1 MAARSYSEGW
11 RAVASSSVAVVIE
24 RDFRVFFADKYML
37 VIMFTNFMIDLGVSG
52 LSLGN
57 MLSKSQFF
65 PTYLSYFLYIAPGAN
80 LVTATVSAFQSGRD
94 VWRER
99 IIQDTQQYLLTL
111 PVRKNLFAVSRLI
124 SGMLRTLLTVLPG
137 TVVIGVLYQLSFQ
150 YFLVGVLIMFIYSG
164 AVAGLSVAAAS
175 MANSLEL
182 FATVRSTVQ
191 VYLSFFS
198 TQFYPS
204 RVLPPAVAALSA
216 FNPMTWAVQSFR
228 ALCSSQVCVQ
238 GTGPATVDI
247 GLLGPLAALS
257 LGLMAAGFVL
267 YRRTMNY

>member
-1 MAARSYSEGW
+1 MAGSNKAL
-11 RAVASSSVAVVIE
+11 VVIE
-24 RDFRVFFADKYML
+24 RDFRIFFADRFML
-37 VIMFTNFMIDLGVSG
+37 MIMFLNFMIDLGVSG
-52 LSLGN
+52 LSLGAMIRN
-57 MLSKSQFF
+57 LGF
-65 PTYLSYFLYIAPGAN
+65 SYFLYIAPGAN
-80 LVTATVSAFQSGRD
+80 LITATVAAFQSGRD

-111 PVRKNLFAVSRLI
+111 PVRKNVFAISRI
-124 SGMLRTLLTVLPG
+124 FSGMLRTMVTTLPG
-137 TVVIGVLYQLSFQ
+137 TIVIALLYGLSFPL
-150 YFLVGVLIMFIYSG
+150 FLVGLLIMFAYSG

-175 MANSLEL
+175 LANSLEL

-204 RVLPPAVAALSA
+204 NILPSAVALVST

-228 ALCSSQVCVQ
+228 TLQV
-238 GTGPATVDI
+238 GTVD
-247 GLLGPLAALS
+247 LS
-257 LGLMAAGFVL
+257 LFVPLSGLSLALMAVGFLL

>member
-1 MAARSYSEGW
+1 MNEA
-11 RAVASSSVAVVIE
+11 AVVIE
-24 RDFRVFFADKYML
+24 RDVRVFFADRYML
-37 VIMFTNFMIDLGVSG
+37 MIMFINFMIDLGVSG
-52 LSLGN
+52 LSLGAMIN
-57 MLSKSQFF
+57 NLGF
-65 PTYLSYFLYIAPGAN
+65 SYFLYIAPGAN
-80 LVTATVSAFQSGRD
+80 LLTATVAAFQSGRD

-111 PVRKNLFAVSRLI
+111 PVRKNVFAVSRLV
-124 SGMLRTLLTVLPG
+124 SGMLRTMVTILPG
-137 TVVIGVLYQLSFQ
+137 TIVIALLYHLTFPH
-150 YFLVGVLIMFIYSG
+150 FLVGLLIMFVYSG

-175 MANSLEL
+175 LANSLEL

-204 RVLPPAVAALSA
+204 SILPPAVAAVSA

-228 ALCSSQVCVQ
+228 ALQA
-238 GTGPATVDI
+238 GTVN
-247 GLLGPLAALS
+247 LPLFLPLTALS
-257 LGLMAAGFVL
+257 GGLMVVGFLL

>member
-1 MAARSYSEGW
+1 
-11 RAVASSSVAVVIE
+11 VAGSNKALVVIE
-24 RDFRVFFADKYML
+24 RDFRVFFADRFML
-37 VIMFTNFMIDLGVSG
+37 MIMFLNFMIDLGVSG
-52 LSLGN
+52 LSLGAMIRN
-57 MLSKSQFF
+57 LGF
-65 PTYLSYFLYIAPGAN
+65 SYFLYIAPGAN
-80 LVTATVSAFQSGRD
+80 LITATVAAFQSGRD

-111 PVRKNLFAVSRLI
+111 PVRKNVFAVSRI
-124 SGMLRTLLTVLPG
+124 FSGMLRTMVTTFPG
-137 TVVIGVLYQLSFQ
+137 TVVIAVLYGLTLPL
-150 YFLVGVLIMFIYSG
+150 FLVGLLIMFVYSG

-175 MANSLEL
+175 LANSLEL

-204 RVLPPAVAALSA
+204 NILPSAVAVVST

-228 ALCSSQVCVQ
+228 TLQTGTVNLALFVPL
-238 GTGPATVDI
+238 G
-247 GLLGPLAALS
+247 GLSAAL
-257 LGLMAAGFVL
+257 MVVGFLL

>member
-1 MAARSYSEGW
+1 
-11 RAVASSSVAVVIE
+11 VAGSNRPLDVVE
-24 RDFRVFFADKYML
+24 RDFRIFFADRYML
-37 VIMFTNFMIDLGVSG
+37 MIMFVNFTIDLGVSG

-57 MLSKSQFF
+57 MINNLG
-65 PTYLSYFLYIAPGAN
+65 YSYFLYIAPGAN
-80 LVTATVSAFQSGRD
+80 LITATVAAFQSGRD

-111 PVRKNLFAVSRLI
+111 PFGKKTFAVCRLF
-124 SGMLRTLLTVLPG
+124 SGMLRTMITVLPG
-137 TVVIGVLYQLSFQ
+137 TIVIGVLYRLSFPF
-150 YFLVGVLIMFIYSG
+150 FLVGLLIMFVYSG

-175 MANSLEL
+175 LANSLEL

-204 RVLPPAVAALSA
+204 NILPSFVAAVSE

-228 ALCSSQVCVQ
+228 ALQSGS
-238 GTGPATVDI
+238 VD
-247 GLLGPLAALS
+247 LPLFGPLAGLS
-257 LGLMAAGFVL
+257 LALMAVGFLL

>member
-1 MAARSYSEGW
+1 M
-11 RAVASSSVAVVIE
+11 
-24 RDFRVFFADKYML
+24 FFADRYMI
-37 VIMFTNFMIDLGVSG
+37 VIMFVNFMIDLGVSG
-52 LSLGN
+52 LSLN
-57 MLSKSQFF
+57 NLLSRSVGFD
-65 PTYLSYFLYIAPGAN
+65 YFLYIAPGAN
-80 LVTATVSAFQSGRD
+80 LITATVAAFQSGRD

-99 IIQDTQQYLLTL
+99 IIQDTQHYLLTL
-111 PVRKNLFAVSRLI
+111 PVDKSTFAASRLF
-124 SGMLRTLLTVLPG
+124 SGMLRAVVTVLPG
-137 TVVIGVLYQLSFQ
+137 TVVIALLYGLSFPF
-150 YFLVGVLIMFIYSG
+150 FLVSLLVMFVYSG

-204 RVLPPAVAALSA
+204 SILPPAVAAVSA

-228 ALCSSQVCVQ
+228 ALQAGSVNL
-238 GTGPATVDI
+238 
-247 GLLGPLAALS
+247 GLLAPLAGLSGAL
-257 LGLMAAGFVL
+257 MVVGFML